1 MKCPACHHFDTKVI
15 DSRVATDGITIRR
28 RRQCQK
34 CSFRFST
41 REEMELLDLTVI
53 KRDGRKE
60 AYSREKLATGLRKAL
75 EKRPITADEFKKL
88 VSNIEK
94 DIQLKKKD
102 EIKSSEIGEIVI
114 KRLAKLDEVAYIR
127 FASVYKSFKDVKTFQ
142 RELAKFTSK
151 KVKKSKAAVRVK
163 RKK

>member
-1 MKCPACHHFDTKVI
+1 
-15 DSRVATDGITIRR
+15 
-28 RRQCQK
+28 
-34 CSFRFST
+34 
-41 REEMELLDLTVI
+41 MELLDLTVI

-60 AYSREKLATGLRKAL
+60 AYSREKLAAGLRKAL

-151 KVKKSKAAVRVK
+151 KVKKSKSTVRVK

>member
-60 AYSREKLATGLRKAL
+60 AYSREKLAAGLRKAL

-151 KVKKSKAAVRVK
+151 KVKKSKSTVRVK

>member
-60 AYSREKLATGLRKAL
+60 AYSREKLAVGLRKAL

-151 KVKKSKAAVRVK
+151 KVKKNKTAVKVK

>member
-41 REEMELLDLTVI
+41 REEMELLDLTI
-53 KRDGRKE
+53 TKRDGRKE
-60 AYSREKLATGLRKAL
+60 TYSREKLAAGLRKAL

-88 VSNIEK
+88 ISNIEK

-114 KRLAKLDEVAYIR
+114 KRLAKVDEVAYIR

-142 RELAKFTSK
+142 RELAKLTSK
-151 KVKKSKAAVRVK
+151 KKVHKKTKK
-163 RKK
+163 RR

>member
-15 DSRVATDGITIRR
+15 DSRVTTDGITIRR

-34 CSFRFST
+34 CGFRFST
-41 REEMELLDLTVI
+41 REEMELLDLTII

-60 AYSREKLATGLRKAL
+60 AYSREKLAAGLRKAL

-142 RELAKFTSK
+142 RELAKFALRK
-151 KVKKSKAAVRVK
+151 IKKSKTAIKAK